1 MDFEAARER
10 MVATQIEARGVRD
23 PRVLAAMR
31 AVPRHL
37 FVPPGSEEYAY
48 EDRPLAI
55 GEGQTI
61 SQPLMVAIMT
71 EALRP
76 AAEHRV
82 LEVGT
87 GSGYQAAVLAT
98 LVRDVVSI
106 ERHEA
111 LATHARQ
118 ALAAASVSNVRIV
131 VGDGSEGLPEEAP
144 FDGIIVTAGAPSVP
158 EPLKAQLADGGR
170 LVIPVGPHHQQRL
183 FIVTRHG
190 DEFGT
195 ESGDACAFVPLLG
208 RLGWRSEAQQ

>member
-87 GSGYQAAVLAT
+87 GSGYQAAILAT

-111 LATHARQ
+111 LAVHARR
-118 ALAAASVSNVRIV
+118 ALAAASVTNVRIV
-131 VGDGSEGLPEEAP
+131 VGDGSEGLPEGAP

-170 LVIPVGPHHQQRL
+170 LVIPVGPHHQQLL
-183 FIVTRHG
+183 FIVTRRG
-190 DEFGT
+190 TEFGM
-195 ESGDACAFVPLLG
+195 ESGEACAFVPLVG
-208 RLGWRSEAQQ
+208 RLGWRAEPR